1 MKSVSVIV
9 AAFAAALGVAGA
21 ARAVDRFDI
30 QVCDAQAGERA
41 RLACFAG
48 LGVPADC
55 RGMPDVQRLACLRRA
70 AEGAASAAPAPRPQ
84 VDPVLPL
91 ALELRG
97 GNFNMRLK
105 IDTDCILE
113 GRMESVDAGPSW
125 VHLSEVTL
133 SHSFNPARA
142 ALVCR
147 DGRKCAV
154 TTMRGDWDLSR
165 QVQLPPVLRRADSM
179 TLVLDYGHIEATTAF
194 LEKRLPALLKA
205 CSAVRPGPRWQERL
219 AQAAR

>member
-1 MKSVSVIV
+1 MKSVLVIV

-21 ARAVDRFDI
+21 ARAVDRFDM
-30 QVCDAQAGERA
+30 QVCDAQVDERA

-55 RGMPDVQRLACLRRA
+55 RGMPDAQRLACLRKA
-70 AEGAASAAPAPRPQ
+70 AEGAAGAAPAPRPP
-84 VDPVLPL
+84 VDPALPL

-105 IDTDCILE
+105 IDTDCIFE

-125 VHLSEVTL
+125 VQLSEVTL
-133 SHSFNPARA
+133 VQRFNPARA
-142 ALVCR
+142 VLVCR

-154 TTMRGDWDLSR
+154 TTMRGDWDTTR
-165 QVQLPPVLRRADSM
+165 HVQTPPVLHRTDSV

-194 LEKRLPALLKA
+194 LEKRLPAVLKA
-205 CSAVRPGPRWQERL
+205 CSIVRPGPRWQARL
-219 AQAAR
+219 AQAPR